1 MASINSIMGLSWAV
15 VGNNLLPFIPY
26 VSIAAVDADQ
36 SSRIPTEPIEK
47 GQLAAYNIV
56 REPERVNVE
65 FLFNGSYAVQV
76 LALAM
81 LDRRMN
87 STASCTIF
95 SPAKIWRNM
104 ALEHYDFSRTQT
116 SNACMLSIHA
126 SFVESKPTENRLFAK
141 ASDFCSQG
149 KHRAGPNKTD
159 DGSKLDQMGWRPRQV
174 ETFLTIWLQW
184 W

>member
-87 STASCTIF
+87 STDTCTIF

-104 ALEHYDFSRTQT
+104 ALEHYDFSQ
-116 SNACMLSIHA
+116 N
-126 SFVESKPTENRLFAK
+126 
-141 ASDFCSQG
+141 SD
-149 KHRAGPNKTD
+149 
-159 DGSKLDQMGWRPRQV
+159 
-174 ETFLTIWLQW
+174 I
-184 W
+184 